1 MHALADGLAA
11 LDRARYGGSDERPV
25 RLLHIAGADTA
36 VLFTRVLPLSKTA
49 HSPSCGMNLTL
60 PTLFAPQVRWTRR
73 GSRIAV
79 ATGAAYV
86 AEFYEGGRL
95 VRSIRRPIEPRPIT
109 ASDARSVLRDQAT
122 GGPLA
127 PCNISAA
134 DRIEKHG
141 YAPELQI
148 VRAVALAP
156 DGSLWVGRSGELD
169 GSPGPIDVF
178 DASGEYAGS
187 LPPET
192 PFPLVFL
199 PGDRIGFAERDSVD
213 VERLVI
219 ARVIRP

>member
-1 MHALADGLAA
+1 M
-11 LDRARYGGSDERPV
+11 
-25 RLLHIAGADTA
+25 
-36 VLFTRVLPLSKTA
+36 LFTRVLPLSKTA
-49 HSPSCGMNLTL
+49 HYPSCGMNLTL
-60 PTLFAPQVRWTRR
+60 PTLFAPRIRWARR

-79 ATGAAYV
+79 TTGAAYV
-86 AEFYEGGRL
+86 VELYEGGRL
-95 VRSIRRPIEPRPIT
+95 VRSVRRPVEPRPIT

-192 PFPLVFL
+192 PFPLEFL